1 MTKFFIPPFTML
13 AAWVLVFL
21 CAHAGRVAFLA
32 ARPLLAL
39 TLLTSLVS
47 CSYAV
52 LRLRARR
59 AEAQTRPAYLLN
71 VIAIVAFF
79 LLLVVCAGRVWMA

>member
-13 AAWVLVFL
+13 VAWFLVFL
-21 CAHAGRVAFLA
+21 CARAGRLTLVA

-47 CSYAV
+47 CSYVV
-52 LRLRARR
+52 LRLRPRR
-59 AEAQTRPAYLLN
+59 AEAAARQAYLLN
-71 VIAIVAFF
+71 VIALMAFF
-79 LLLVVCAGRVWMA
+79 ILVLACAGRVWLG